1 MLFVTYA
8 VKGLK
13 AKLLLESLDH
23 FLVLLVLQDNR
34 LRIGDGKAAAELKA
48 ALVLRYDVEM
58 QVRIAVAERTE
69 VDLGA
74 APQLLD
80 SAGSSSQICT
90 VIVALLLV
98 ALAQLLLMALERQC
112 AAALVCLILEQLQ
125 GPCLHVANLKHDCFA
140 ALMVLITVKTAHC
153 YDLLHV

>member
-1 MLFVTYA
+1 MLFMTYA
-8 VKGLK
+8 AKGLK
-13 AKLLLESLDH
+13 AKLLPESLDH

-74 APQLLD
+74 APQLLN

-112 AAALVCLILEQLQ
+112 AAALC
-125 GPCLHVANLKHDCFA
+125 A
-140 ALMVLITVKTAHC
+140 
-153 YDLLHV
+153 

>member
-1 MLFVTYA
+1 MLFSYQEQKSEVQ
-8 VKGLK
+8 LF
-13 AKLLLESLDH
+13 LQSLDH

-74 APQLLD
+74 APQLLN

-112 AAALVCLILEQLQ
+112 AAALVCLILEQVPAFMSPTLNMIASRPSWCSSQ
-125 GPCLHVANLKHDCFA
+125 
-140 ALMVLITVKTAHC
+140 
-153 YDLLHV
+153 

>member
-1 MLFVTYA
+1 MLFSYQEQKSEVQ
-8 VKGLK
+8 LF
-13 AKLLLESLDH
+13 LQSLDH

-74 APQLLD
+74 APQLLN

-98 ALAQLLLMALERQC
+98 ALAQLLLMALDRKS
-112 AAALVCLILEQLQ
+112 V
-125 GPCLHVANLKHDCFA
+125 V
-140 ALMVLITVKTAHC
+140 
-153 YDLLHV
+153 

>member
-1 MLFVTYA
+1 MLFSYQEQKSEVQ
-8 VKGLK
+8 LF
-13 AKLLLESLDH
+13 LQSLDH

-74 APQLLD
+74 APQLLN

-98 ALAQLLLMALERQC
+98 ALAQLLLMALERSAQRPLC
-112 AAALVCLILEQLQ
+112 A
-125 GPCLHVANLKHDCFA
+125 
-140 ALMVLITVKTAHC
+140 
-153 YDLLHV
+153 

>member
-1 MLFVTYA
+1 M
-8 VKGLK
+8 
-13 AKLLLESLDH
+13 
-23 FLVLLVLQDNR
+23 
-34 LRIGDGKAAAELKA
+34 GKAAAELKA

-112 AAALVCLILEQLQ
+112 AAALVCLILEQVQVPAFMSPTLNMIASRPSWCSSQ
-125 GPCLHVANLKHDCFA
+125 
-140 ALMVLITVKTAHC
+140 
-153 YDLLHV
+153 